1 MNAALMPSLWDH
13 EAMVQADTSSSE
25 LDETDRQIID
35 LLARDGRTSN
45 RALAQS
51 VGVTDAT
58 IAIRIRR
65 LVDNLF
71 ITVGPQFDWRQAGF
85 NAEALVL
92 LRIDGALPREVGTR
106 LAGIRGVYFNTVTLG
121 GQTNLILILLA
132 ADAAAMEKLIARV
145 AAIRGVAEHE
155 VIPFD
160 SVFAFGSF
168 GAILPFQRIPLDELP
183 APTLTLDEL
192 DREIIEHLRTDGR
205 ASARSISR
213 HVSVSDVTI
222 KTRIRRMESAG
233 LLRVTAQV
241 DPIRTASAMHL
252 AHFALATRRDMRRLE
267 QQIARMP
274 WVTYAAR
281 RADGEGIVGAL
292 AARTDDR
299 LMELVTDTLWRLPSV
314 RGVRAWK
321 IASIASFHA
330 DLARL
335 L

>member
-1 MNAALMPSLWDH
+1 MTGRVLRSLWDD
-13 EAMVQADTSSSE
+13 EAMVQVDTSSSE

-35 LLARDGRTSN
+35 LLARDGRMSN

-65 LVDNLF
+65 LVSNLF

-85 NAEALVL
+85 NAEALAL
-92 LRIDGALPREVGTR
+92 LRTEGAPPHEVGTR
-106 LAGIRGVYFNTVTLG
+106 LAGIRGVYFNTVALG
-121 GQTNLILILLA
+121 GQTSLILILLA
-132 ADAAAMEKLIARV
+132 ADAAAMDKLTARV
-145 AAIRGVAEHE
+145 TGIRGVADCE
-155 VIPFD
+155 VIPLD
-160 SVFAFGSF
+160 SVLAFGGF
-168 GAILPFQRIPLDELP
+168 GAILPFQRIPLNELP
-183 APTLTLDEL
+183 APALALDDL

-222 KTRIRRMESAG
+222 KTRIRRMETAG

-252 AHFALATRRDMRRLE
+252 AHFALATRRDPSRLE
-267 QQIARMP
+267 QQITRLP

-299 LMELVTDTLWRLPSV
+299 LMELLTDTLWRLPSV
-314 RGVRAWK
+314 RTVRAWK
-321 IASIASFHA
+321 IASVISFHA